1 MADDDDE
8 FTVTVPKTTKGGQ
21 GRGQGGRLSDDP
33 EAVERRL
40 WYGARQR
47 EAAAALMKI
56 SHIAPWM
63 PLPLPSD
70 DDITARTSLEDIR
83 LDNRENGGVTEGK
96 EQNLARENKKT
107 SNYQQNKAVADQ
119 KSSSSLPPSLTA
131 SSDSQDNKSV
141 VAQPKAFTSN
151 LLSMVDESIQ
161 RQQAL
166 YQAPVGRNLSVQKY
180 ESLGDDL
187 NPKRWIHPLN
197 VAAKGAMAM
206 SKNRESGHD
215 SLPGVARS
223 KDSSP
228 VRNAQRESSPLKLNT
243 STSTAN
249 IGINDDS
256 KERKSKERK
265 SKKQRKIL
273 LCFHGLASNHLYFE
287 PWAAALD
294 ALEKERGQGQEQG
307 QGQGQIV
314 LNDRM
319 GDTMSGTSPSTGT
332 SKSTST
338 NIELWSVCL
347 PGRSGRFLEPLTKS
361 VHILAGCVGDAII
374 SLGLLSPTRP
384 PGSRSVPGHGSGSG
398 PGSKTESKSGSV
410 TGSGSVD
417 DDDVSNICFVGHSV
431 GALVAFET
439 VRYLKENYSIHISLL
454 YISCLPAPFVV
465 SEANKDSFVIKRSEL
480 SDTLL
485 LKKMRE
491 FGDTVFNKLYDQQ
504 YGHESGEQLIDV
516 KGTVGAGGTDALLP
530 MFLPLLR
537 SDFQLL
543 ESYVMDKYLQE
554 EEKKKTSA
562 EREKEQKK
570 GQELGLDKKIGR
582 SLSGDEDDG
591 EGKEDSSEDIGAGL
605 KYCHLTTIVSEEDC
619 VVVGDDYKGKN
630 NPTTTKIGTKDKKNI
645 STALVESIP
654 GKNKISQEYLDSV
667 QEWGQQLSGGTISK
681 DGSEYFNI
689 EFEKGGHH
697 SCLLE
702 SDNVIV
708 LLQDIIHKL
717 SKNDSS

>member
-1 MADDDDE
+1 M
-8 FTVTVPKTTKGGQ
+8 
-21 GRGQGGRLSDDP
+21 
-33 EAVERRL
+33 
-40 WYGARQR
+40 
-47 EAAAALMKI
+47 
-56 SHIAPWM
+56 
-63 PLPLPSD
+63 
-70 DDITARTSLEDIR
+70 
-83 LDNRENGGVTEGK
+83 
-96 EQNLARENKKT
+96 
-107 SNYQQNKAVADQ
+107 
-119 KSSSSLPPSLTA
+119 
-131 SSDSQDNKSV
+131 
-141 VAQPKAFTSN
+141 
-151 LLSMVDESIQ
+151 
-161 RQQAL
+161 
-166 YQAPVGRNLSVQKY
+166 
-180 ESLGDDL
+180 
-187 NPKRWIHPLN
+187 
-197 VAAKGAMAM
+197 
-206 SKNRESGHD
+206 
-215 SLPGVARS
+215 
-223 KDSSP
+223 
-228 VRNAQRESSPLKLNT
+228 
-243 STSTAN
+243 
-249 IGINDDS
+249 
-256 KERKSKERK
+256 
-265 SKKQRKIL
+265 
-273 LCFHGLASNHLYFE
+273 
-287 PWAAALD
+287 
-294 ALEKERGQGQEQG
+294 
-307 QGQGQIV
+307 
-314 LNDRM
+314 
-319 GDTMSGTSPSTGT
+319 
-332 SKSTST
+332 
-338 NIELWSVCL
+338 
-347 PGRSGRFLEPLTKS
+347 
-361 VHILAGCVGDAII
+361 GDAII
-374 SLGLLSPTRP
+374 SLGLLSPTRS

-398 PGSKTESKSGSV
+398 PGSKTESKSGFV
-410 TGSGSVD
+410 TGSGSAD

-465 SEANKDSFVIKRSEL
+465 SEANKDSFVVKRSEL

-717 SKNDSS
+717 SKNDRS